1 MRSLV
6 LGLLVCW
13 ICVVPEAYALSG
25 SQGPTT
31 KGQRS
36 VTAKTARSGGAR
48 AGYETRLPS
57 TTRTN
62 SSQLLLETPSK
73 VHSPQSSAVET
84 ITSLAN
90 GSAPLNPWVPERG
103 AIGVRV
109 KVTW

>member
-6 LGLLVCW
+6 LGLLACW
-13 ICVVPEAYALSG
+13 ICVVPETYALSG
-25 SQGPTT
+25 NQGPTT
-31 KGQRS
+31 KGERS
-36 VTAKTARSGGAR
+36 VPAKPARGGGAQ
-48 AGYETRLPS
+48 AGHELLSPS

-62 SSQLLLETPSK
+62 SSPLVLETPSK
-73 VHSPQSSAVET
+73 VQQPQSSAVET